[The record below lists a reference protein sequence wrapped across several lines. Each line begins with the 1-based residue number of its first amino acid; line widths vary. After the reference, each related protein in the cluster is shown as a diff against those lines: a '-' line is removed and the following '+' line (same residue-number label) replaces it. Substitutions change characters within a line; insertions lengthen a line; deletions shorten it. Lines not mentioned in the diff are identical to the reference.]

1 METTVFL
8 DTVNL
13 HRFFIYVWVLE
24 RSNPGWNATL
34 ATLEI
39 LRAHF
44 TLWDVSQCTKV
55 SGTVHKHA
63 PRAMVWQEVLN
74 SNELHI
80 LITRFI
86 LSWTLNALH
95 TSITFI
101 HSCFVSLGST
111 VYENHFC
118 YCTGV
123 FCIWLSVI
131 PKHALFCLTS
141 VCLFRLVRYIYKIM
155 DADMRGNISN

>member
-13 HRFFIYVWVLE
+13 HRFFYIYVWVLE

-39 LRAHF
+39 LRARF

-74 SNELHI
+74 SKW
-80 LITRFI
+80 ITHFNHTI
-86 LSWTLNALH
+86 YFVLNP
-95 TSITFI
+95 
-101 HSCFVSLGST
+101 
-111 VYENHFC
+111 E
-118 YCTGV
+118 CTTYLYN
-123 FCIWLSVI
+123 IYSQ
-131 PKHALFCLTS
+131 LFCVSGFHSLWESLLLLHRCILYLTVS
-141 VCLFRLVRYIYKIM
+141 NSKTCTVLFDLCMLVPFSQIHI
-155 DADMRGNISN
+155 